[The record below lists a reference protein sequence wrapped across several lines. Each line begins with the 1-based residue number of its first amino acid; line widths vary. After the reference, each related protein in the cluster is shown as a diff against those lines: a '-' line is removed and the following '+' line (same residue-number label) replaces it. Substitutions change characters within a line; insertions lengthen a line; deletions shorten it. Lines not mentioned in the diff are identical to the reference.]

1 MAHLR
6 TITGPMFSHKSA
18 AVLKY
23 IRVAV
28 DLGKSIVVAKPS
40 LDTRKS
46 RDIFHQLAELDW
58 SKNYPHLTTGFI
70 NSLDDLRELM
80 DRTDPHQ
87 YPALLAID
95 EAQLFYPGDW
105 LFDFIMTELLEKNV
119 KIDVIISGLATDF
132 QKRPFNQVPNFMA
145 IANHNLALTTKCFK
159 CGGVANLT
167 YRKPGLSKEVILIGD
182 LKEYEAR
189 CWACHDTPYK

>member
-1 MAHLR
+1 
-6 TITGPMFSHKSA
+6 
-18 AVLKY
+18 
-23 IRVAV
+23 
-28 DLGKSIVVAKPS
+28 
-40 LDTRKS
+40 
-46 RDIFHQLAELDW
+46 
-58 SKNYPHLTTGFI
+58 LTTGFI